1 MKRDSSRDED
11 AEVVPMAKF
20 ESGSWLN
27 KGSELLGGFRPAAPA
42 ALATVALT
50 FLFGAVMPT
59 TWVRGLAWNLY
70 LDRLS
75 SLFVPPVGDAGRL
88 ALAIG
93 MAMLAGLLAVL
104 VALAMIKPDVQNKG
118 SMNRRIAVRNKDQ
131 GDEGDALLRRR
142 ADRHPDDA
150 PRPPIRAA
158 RDLPAGGLGPTLGR
172 DLPDRV
178 ADDRADDHKDAE
190 NSELKTDKVATDLSD
205 LTLAELADDDKE
217 PFVLG
222 DLAPPEDG
230 SSAPLSASAGHGA
243 VGPAENSASLGAM
256 VARFESGMERRRKIR
271 DGGSA
276 RNLATEA
283 ANEDDEP
290 PIDFALEAAL
300 STLQRMARSAVN

>member
-1 MKRDSSRDED
+1 MMRDSCLDED

-20 ESGSWLN
+20 EFGSWLN
-27 KGSELLGGFRPAAPA
+27 KGASLLGGFRPAAPA
-42 ALATVALT
+42 ALGAVALT
-50 FLFGAVMPT
+50 FLFAAVMPMA
-59 TWVRGLAWNLY
+59 WVRGLAWNLY

-75 SLFVPPVGDAGRL
+75 PLFVPPVGDAGRL

-93 MAMLAGLLAVL
+93 MAVIAGLLAVL
-104 VALAMIKPDVQNKG
+104 VALAMTQSDAHGNEAK
-118 SMNRRIAVRNKDQ
+118 RRHIAARAEPKDD
-131 GDEGDALLRRR
+131 GGDALLRRR

-172 DLPDRV
+172 DLPEMAENDRGDDLH
-178 ADDRADDHKDAE
+178 ADDQTSGIAAINDE
-190 NSELKTDKVATDLSD
+190 PELPNLV
-205 LTLAELADDDKE
+205 LAELADDDGE
-217 PFVLG
+217 PFLLG
-222 DLAPPEDG
+222 ELAPPEDVPP
-230 SSAPLSASAGHGA
+230 APVRAGLQS
-243 VGPAENSASLGAM
+243 VDPTENSASLGAM

-271 DGGSA
+271 EAGSTKHI
-276 RNLATEA
+276 ATEA